1 MKLLLLLA
9 ILYIAYAVWRNGRIE
24 DRHAGRGPQ
33 AGGGATGPQEMVQC
47 PVCGV
52 HLPRPDAVR
61 GARGVCYC
69 SDEHRQRAGG

>member
-9 ILYIAYAVWRNGRIE
+9 ILYIAYSVWRNGRIQE
-24 DRHAGRGPQ
+24 HRARRAPQ
-33 AGGGATGPQEMVQC
+33 AGAGPQEMVEC

-61 GARGVCYC
+61 GARGIHYC
-69 SDEHRQRAGG
+69 SNEHRLRAGG